1 MPQDPH
7 NPAHNPYMQTGMN
20 ELGPPVVHYMPK
32 KVEKLIA
39 TRFTYN
45 VLFFFF
51 TKEGIEQ
58 DKWDIHNRVCF
69 YWEHDRV
76 FLEVILSFPCVCN
89 KFLVAYFKI
98 CIKNH
103 I

>member
-20 ELGPPVVHYMPK
+20 DLGPPVVHYMPK

-51 TKEGIEQ
+51 YKGR
-58 DKWDIHNRVCF
+58 H
-69 YWEHDRV
+69 
-76 FLEVILSFPCVCN
+76 
-89 KFLVAYFKI
+89 
-98 CIKNH
+98 
-103 I
+103 